1 MKEALITIRLR
12 DVVTGTS
19 TNADALPLST
29 LLTLF
34 CQIIKKYVFN

>member
-19 TNADALPLST
+19 TNADALPL
-29 LLTLF
+29 
-34 CQIIKKYVFN
+34 FNAIDVILSNNQKVRL